1 MVAGSCRQP
10 CCHMPTMLLPYASNL
25 AGGCRLLDIYT
36 ITNIMIL
43 RIVIILFLK
52 LKDIKKLAFSW
63 R

>member
-1 MVAGSCRQP
+1 M
-10 CCHMPTMLLPYASNL
+10 NL
-25 AGGCRLLDIYT
+25 KHDVYT

-52 LKDIKKLAFSW
+52 LKDIKKIAFSW

>member
-1 MVAGSCRQP
+1 M
-10 CCHMPTMLLPYASNL
+10 NL
-25 AGGCRLLDIYT
+25 KHDVYT

-52 LKDIKKLAFSW
+52 LKDIKNWLCLGDNRGYVYSCTV

>member
-1 MVAGSCRQP
+1 MDLKHDV
-10 CCHMPTMLLPYASNL
+10 
-25 AGGCRLLDIYT
+25 YT

-52 LKDIKKLAFSW
+52 SKDIKKLAFSW

>member
-1 MVAGSCRQP
+1 MDLKHDV
-10 CCHMPTMLLPYASNL
+10 
-25 AGGCRLLDIYT
+25 YT

-63 R
+63 SVLP

>member
-1 MVAGSCRQP
+1 M
-10 CCHMPTMLLPYASNL
+10 NL
-25 AGGCRLLDIYT
+25 KHDVYT
-36 ITNIMIL
+36 IIMIL